1 VSSASAVEIS
11 STGEE
16 KAAEEKFCPDIA
28 ALFLV
33 SRRQE
38 QPQSSGHVWLIA
50 LSHASDSLMPQL
62 HLRLGARCARPPPA
76 SAHNFLN

>member
-11 STGEE
+11 SNGGEE

-50 LSHASDSLMPQL
+50 LSHASADS
-62 HLRLGARCARPPPA
+62 RCRSSICVSVREAAA
-76 SAHNFLN
+76 SQRAQFS